1 MPIKGY
7 YERSK
12 HAGEAEWEGNTADGR
27 VNGPAKTMRKVLKA
41 DAILFSPAVRA
52 LILGAFRTHLGLHH
66 SAPIPGLC
74 KSIAT
79 QRASSKPGRQA
90 NTLHL
95 HPIYMEVHKAMGLP

>member
-27 VNGPAKTMRKVLKA
+27 VNGPAKTMRKVFKA

-52 LILGAFRTHLGLHH
+52 LILWAFRTRLGLHH
-66 SAPIPGLC
+66 SAPIRRTL
-74 KSIAT
+74 SSHVWL
-79 QRASSKPGRQA
+79 ASLTSSDP
-90 NTLHL
+90 LEIL
-95 HPIYMEVHKAMGLP
+95 